1 MQTCSA
7 LSKPGFP
14 RAGWLSIPG
23 GGWFT
28 RECSASS
35 RCCFTGGFGWVRCS
49 EGVEVDTLRAYLAR
63 EIYGATLFVFATF
76 LSLFSFFDLINE
88 LTDLGRGGYRLQHAL
103 AFVAL
108 TVPSHV
114 YELFPVA
121 VLIGTLYA
129 ISHLAANS
137 EFTVMRGSG
146 LAPLRATTT
155 LFRIGIVFIVATLVF
170 GELIAPVSERAAKQL
185 KLSATSAIVA
195 QEFHTGLW
203 VKDDRRFVN
212 VREVLPDTSLTG
224 VRIFE
229 FDDQYRLKSISI
241 AQQGRYVGKSTWRL
255 QDVTQTGFAPS
266 GSSVQRLAELDWTS
280 VLTPDILSV
289 LFVLPERMSA
299 WNLYQYTRHLSENR
313 QKTERYEIAM
323 WKKLVYPLA
332 SLVMMALALPFA
344 YVHVRAGGV
353 GVKVFSGIMLGIFF
367 HMMNSLFSHL
377 GLLQNWPP
385 FVSAA
390 LPSAVFLGAA
400 TLMMWWVERR

>member
-1 MQTCSA
+1 M
-7 LSKPGFP
+7 
-14 RAGWLSIPG
+14 
-23 GGWFT
+23 
-28 RECSASS
+28 
-35 RCCFTGGFGWVRCS
+35 
-49 EGVEVDTLRAYLAR
+49 DTLRTYLAR
-63 EIYGATLFVFATF
+63 EIYAATLFVFAAF
-76 LSLFSFFDLINE
+76 LSLFAFFDLINE
-88 LTDLGRGGYRLQHAL
+88 LTDLGKGQYRLQHVL

-108 TVPSHV
+108 SIPSHV

-155 LFRIGIVFIVATLVF
+155 LFRIGIVFVVATLVF

-185 KLSATSAIVA
+185 KLSATSTIVA

-241 AQQGRYVGKSTWRL
+241 AQEGRYVGKSTWRL
-255 QDVTQTGFAPS
+255 RDVTQTEFAAS

-299 WNLYQYTRHLSENR
+299 WNLYQYVRHLSENR

-323 WKKLVYPLA
+323 WKKLVYPFA

-344 YVHVRAGGV
+344 YVHVRTGGV
-353 GVKVFSGIMLGIFF
+353 GVKVFSGIMLGVVF
-367 HMMNSLFSHL
+367 HMLNSLFSHL
-377 GLLQNWPP
+377 GLLGNWPP
-385 FVSAA
+385 FFSAA
-390 LPSAVFLGAA
+390 LPSAAFLGAA
-400 TLMMWWVERR
+400 ALTMLWVERR